1 MARAESGAGE
11 VARRVVLFG
20 GALLMLYPLIWML
33 ASSFKPEDEIFAQ
46 DGLFSGISTLRN
58 YIHGWNALEVSFGVF
73 VMNSVVVS
81 VLTIAGTV
89 ASCSLAAYAFAILK
103 PRGARVLF
111 AVLLASIMLPLHIVI
126 IPQYVMFSKV
136 GWVGTILPLVVPKFF
151 AVDALYVFI
160 IVQFMRGIPG
170 VIIDAARV
178 DGASNWQIYFRIV
191 LPLST
196 PALVTTALLSFL
208 YAWNDFFSQLIY
220 LNDAQQYTIPV
231 GLRLYLDSVGN
242 SDFGALLAMST
253 TSILPMLIVFV
264 AFQRYIV
271 EGITTTGI
279 RG

>member
-1 MARAESGAGE
+1 
-11 VARRVVLFG
+11 
-20 GALLMLYPLIWML
+20 
-33 ASSFKPEDEIFAQ
+33 
-46 DGLFSGISTLRN
+46 
-58 YIHGWNALEVSFGVF
+58 
-73 VMNSVVVS
+73 VVS